1 MADVEVQM
9 QFTTTEK
16 KTRRVKKTS
25 KRRESSDGERIES
38 EVTISELGNN
48 YNNDQGYVLAVL
60 VTGPT
65 APRREGWQDRS
76 WARRGRAGP
85 GRTSLQGPTAP
96 RASSRRSLNDGSC

>member
-25 KRRESSDGERIES
+25 KRRESSDGDRIES

-48 YNNDQGYVLAVL
+48 YNDQGYVLV
-60 VTGPT
+60 GQ
-65 APRREGWQDRS
+65 PRRETGLVRS
-76 WARRGRAGP
+76 WAGP
-85 GRTSLQGPTAP
+85 QDFPGGLAATR
-96 RASSRRSLNDGSC
+96 